1 MTILYLCEKPSQGRD
16 IARVLGVN
24 QRNETHL
31 KGKDIIVTWCIGHLL
46 ETVSPDFYC
55 DDLKP
60 WRLEKLPIV
69 PKAWQMQVVE
79 KTKKQ
84 FNAIKKLLKET
95 QHVVIATDADR
106 EGEVIARE
114 ILGLCCYNGKIE
126 RLWLSALD
134 DASIKKALLELKDG
148 TKTEKLYF
156 AGLARQ
162 RADWLVGMNLTM
174 AATSLFSQR
183 GEGVLSVGR
192 VQTPT
197 LKLVVNRDREI
208 ENFKSK
214 DYFVL
219 LVQFTAANQESFWAT
234 WQVPHDIA
242 DEEGHCLNKEIIESI
257 LSKIKEQSA
266 VVSDFTESNKQ
277 QSPPLC
283 LSLSALQKLASSRFG
298 FSAKQTLEI
307 AQSLYEKHKATTYP
321 RTDCG
326 YLPESQLAEA
336 NLILKNLVLMHPEL
350 RAIVAQCDI
359 KIKSSSWNDK
369 KITAHHGIIPTSN
382 SQVDIKK
389 MSADELKLYDLICRY
404 YVAQFLGNYI
414 FNHRSVLVHYQNET
428 FKATSSIPVTS
439 GWRLALQETEEE
451 VSSNIPLLKQD
462 EALKTQ
468 QQRIETKQTK
478 PPARFTEGTLID
490 AMKNIGKYVT
500 NPELKKVLKET
511 AGIGTEATR
520 ANILET
526 LLRREYLTRKGK
538 QLISTQKGR
547 ALINLLPSTITD
559 PATTA
564 QWEQE
569 LENIVDGNM
578 TLDTFLQHQAK
589 NLEVLLDALAAKKAN
604 H

>member
-1 MTILYLCEKPSQGRD
+1 MLTLYLCEKPSQGRD
-16 IARVLGVN
+16 IARVLGAK
-24 QRNETHL
+24 QREATHI
-31 KGKDIIVTWCIGHLL
+31 KDKDTIVTWCVGHLL
-46 ETVSPDFYC
+46 ETAPPDFYC

-114 ILGLCCYNGKIE
+114 ILELCYYKGKIE

-148 TKTEKLYF
+148 TNTEKLYF

-197 LKLVVNRDREI
+197 LKLVVDRDYEI

-214 DYFVL
+214 VYFVL
-219 LVQFTAANQESFWAT
+219 LVQFTTANQESVWAT
-234 WQVPHDIA
+234 WQVSRDIA
-242 DEEGHCLNKEIIESI
+242 DEEGRCLNKEVAESV
-257 LSKIKEQSA
+257 LNKIKEQPA
-266 VVSDFTESNKQ
+266 IVNKFAESRKQ

-283 LSLSALQKLASSRFG
+283 LSLSVLQKLASSRFG
-298 FSAKQTLEI
+298 FSAKQTLEV

-326 YLPESQLAEA
+326 YLPESQFTEA
-336 NLILKNLVLMHPEL
+336 SLILNNLALINPDL
-350 RAIVAQCDI
+350 KKIVTQCAI
-359 KIKSSSWNDK
+359 KIKSPTWNDK

-382 SQVDIKK
+382 SQVDIKQ
-389 MSADELKLYDLICRY
+389 MSADQLKLFDLICRY
-404 YVAQFLGNYI
+404 YVAQFLGDYI
-414 FNHRSVLVHYQNET
+414 FNQRSVSATCQNET
-428 FKATSSIPVTS
+428 FKATFSTPIAL
-439 GWRLALQETEEE
+439 GWKLALQEPSEET
-451 VSSNIPLLKQD
+451 SSNIPLLKQG
-462 EALKTQ
+462 ETLNTQ
-468 QQRIETKQTK
+468 QQRLEIRQTK
-478 PPARFTEGTLID
+478 PQARFTEGALID

-526 LLRREYLTRKGK
+526 LLRREYLARKGK
-538 QLISTQKGR
+538 QLVSTKKGR
-547 ALINLLPSTITD
+547 TLINLLPNAITD

-569 LENIVDGNM
+569 LENIADGNM
-578 TLDTFLQHQAK
+578 TLDTFLQRQAE
-589 NLEVLLDALAAKKAN
+589 NLEALLDALATKKTN